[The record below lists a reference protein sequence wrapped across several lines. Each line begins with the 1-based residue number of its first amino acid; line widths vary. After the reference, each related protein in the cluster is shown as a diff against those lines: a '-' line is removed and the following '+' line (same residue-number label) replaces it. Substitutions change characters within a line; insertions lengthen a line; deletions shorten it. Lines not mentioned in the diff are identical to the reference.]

1 MRKFFNSQL
10 AGLLIW
16 MGIIFY
22 FSSMQGNT
30 PVENPPIRFFVIR
43 KGAHIG
49 EYFILM
55 LLSLNYFKNL
65 FLNNKA
71 RIFIFSG
78 LLSLT
83 YAFSD
88 EFHQL
93 FVYGREG
100 KIRDVG
106 FDLIGIILAGVI
118 GWFWM
123 RRKK

>member
-1 MRKFFNSQL
+1 MRKFFNLQI

-16 MGIIFY
+16 MGVIFY

-30 PVENPPIRFFVIR
+30 PVQNPPIRFFVIR

-55 LLSLNYFKNL
+55 LLSLNYFKTL
-65 FLNNKA
+65 FSNNKA
-71 RIFIFSG
+71 QIFIFSG
-78 LLSLT
+78 LLSLA

-106 FDLIGIILAGVI
+106 FDLIGITLAGI
-118 GWFWM
+118 ICWFWM